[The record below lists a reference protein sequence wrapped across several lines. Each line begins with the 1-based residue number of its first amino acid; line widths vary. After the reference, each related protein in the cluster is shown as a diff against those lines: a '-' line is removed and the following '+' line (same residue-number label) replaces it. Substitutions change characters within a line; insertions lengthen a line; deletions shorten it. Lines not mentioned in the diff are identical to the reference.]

1 MAKALLG
8 HIGGSDPRILAEI
21 ALLRRRVSDL
31 EAEVLQGST
40 TFGVAPEQRNAVQRS
55 RAATVAAQNDGEATT
70 SDFVVG
76 RKR

>member
-31 EAEVLQGST
+31 ETEVLRLRAENEALTVVDGDLLTLDVT
-40 TFGVAPEQRNAVQRS
+40 TVE
-55 RAATVAAQNDGEATT
+55 AALA
-70 SDFVVG
+70 
-76 RKR
+76 